1 MAAEQLPGGLGDAIV
16 KFIRVVR
23 GLIQQ
28 VDQKMQ
34 SLEGGEAKDPPSAA
48 AQPKKQPAAAAK
60 PDPKPEPKTK
70 DCAPESIKPDP
81 AAKPM
86 PPATPNPKGAEWKN
100 LHCAEDWCPPVIS
113 SQYAD
118 LRRHSY
124 RDSETFDQV
133 VSPTW
138 RVAGAT
144 RRGRL
149 HAHKSTHREDAA
161 GFRFGPNHTTLCV
174 ADGAGSSKFSRVGSH
189 LAIEKALDYLEIH
202 LARVD
207 AAAEDD
213 FEKLLAL
220 LKSHL
225 TQAVL
230 ASCLALRE
238 LAVKAGASPKDFRS
252 TLLLLLHFKG
262 AKAEVMLTCQIG
274 DGAIVALMADKTALK
289 VGVSDSGEFSG
300 EVSCFVPDECAM
312 QKAAEIQLIPHPD
325 QVECVALCTDG
336 IEDPFYPMEKNAID
350 IFRQLYLGVEDK
362 LPGMTH
368 QPRQGPILGPDSP
381 GAGLGLWLGFE
392 KRGENDDR
400 TLLLMQRFPA
410 TLSL

>member
-1 MAAEQLPGGLGDAIV
+1 M
-16 KFIRVVR
+16 KFIRAVR
-23 GLIQQ
+23 DLIQQ
-28 VDQKMQ
+28 VDQTMQ
-34 SLEGGEAKDPPSAA
+34 HLSGEDPKP
-48 AQPKKQPAAAAK
+48 AAAK
-60 PDPKPEPKTK
+60 PAPPPAPPAKADPKAEPKPK
-70 DCAPESIKPDP
+70 EPIPEATPPPASATTPKLAEPDP
-81 AAKPM
+81 ASKPA
-86 PPATPNPKGAEWKN
+86 PAAAPAQKGAEWKS
-100 LHCAEDWCPPVIS
+100 LHCPEDWCPPVIA
-113 SQYAD
+113 SQYAE
-118 LRRHSY
+118 LKRHPY
-124 RDSETFDQV
+124 HDSEMFDRV
-133 VSPTW
+133 LSATW

-161 GFRFGPNHTTLCV
+161 GFRAAPNHTTLCV
-174 ADGAGSSKFSRVGSH
+174 ADGAGSSKYSRVGSH
-189 LAIEKALDYLEIH
+189 LAIEKALDYLETH

-207 AAAEDD
+207 AAAEADS
-213 FEKLLAL
+213 EKLLAS

-230 ASCLALRE
+230 AACLSLQE
-238 LAVKAGASPKDFRS
+238 LAVKAGASPKDFRC

-262 AKAEVMLTCQIG
+262 PKGEWMLTCQVG
-274 DGAIVALMADKTALK
+274 DGAIIALMADKTVVKLGA
-289 VGVSDSGEFSG
+289 SDSGEFSG
-300 EVSCFVPDECAM
+300 EVGCFVPDECAR
-312 QKAAEIQLIPHPD
+312 QKAAEIQSIPNPD
-325 QVECVALCTDG
+325 KVECVALCTDG

-350 IFRQLYLGVEDK
+350 IFRQLYLGVEEK

-410 TLSL
+410 TLSF